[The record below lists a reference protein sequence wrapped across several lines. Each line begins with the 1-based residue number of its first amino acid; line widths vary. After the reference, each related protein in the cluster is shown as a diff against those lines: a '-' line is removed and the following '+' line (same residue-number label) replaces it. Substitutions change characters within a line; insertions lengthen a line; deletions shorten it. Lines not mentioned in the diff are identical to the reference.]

1 MLLRGWRGNDP
12 TFELMDTPG
21 LLDSAG
27 DTADGANIK
36 AIVTKLKGRKKVNA
50 FLLVLNAAN
59 VRFSPQE
66 AQVIEVLDRIL
77 SSPEA
82 GSFLSHT
89 IIVLNRADQ
98 EAYRNEEQRVS
109 ELVDKIKES
118 VCGLRDKRKDEEDE
132 LQARVKAL
140 QMELDDM
147 RLENRSKEGEMT
159 RELDTR
165 RGTIQEL
172 RLSIQRREQE
182 IGESS
187 TEVLKEPRRKVSVFK
202 KSMSSSDVLSVE
214 ARSRTQTL
222 ASAYSTSTYNPASN
236 PFYPSL
242 DTAQT
247 PAFTDGATGFT
258 DGAAG
263 FCEGAAGFSPATMA
277 GINTILAAKS
287 KLKER

>member
-1 MLLRGWRGNDP
+1 
-12 TFELMDTPG
+12 
-21 LLDSAG
+21 
-27 DTADGANIK
+27 
-36 AIVTKLKGRKKVNA
+36 
-50 FLLVLNAAN
+50 
-59 VRFSPQE
+59 
-66 AQVIEVLDRIL
+66 
-77 SSPEA
+77 
-82 GSFLSHT
+82 
-89 IIVLNRADQ
+89 
-98 EAYRNEEQRVS
+98 
-109 ELVDKIKES
+109 
-118 VCGLRDKRKDEEDE
+118 
-132 LQARVKAL
+132 
-140 QMELDDM
+140 M

-222 ASAYSTSTYNPASN
+222 ASAYSSSTYNPASN

-263 FCEGAAGFSPATMA
+263 YTPAPMA
-277 GINTILAAKS
+277 GINTILVAKS
-287 KLKER
+287 KLKERWAYNHLTHELFSSLKGLLRGKESFFPPPVQRGTVTVSRSTRRVTPSPSLTA